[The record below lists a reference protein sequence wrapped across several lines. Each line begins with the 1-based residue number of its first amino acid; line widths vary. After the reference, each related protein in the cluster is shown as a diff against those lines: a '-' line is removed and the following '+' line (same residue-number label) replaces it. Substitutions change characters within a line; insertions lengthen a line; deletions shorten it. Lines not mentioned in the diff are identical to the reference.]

1 MSQNKAQIEILK
13 VRDEEIYKYRVEH
26 PAESFKTIQAKGIFK
41 DIKGRPISAQRIYGI
56 YKKYEAVHKL
66 PLTTLDMGDYNN
78 VKV

>member
-1 MSQNKAQIEILK
+1 MQNRAQKVILDA
-13 VRDEEIYKYRVEH
+13 RNEEVYKYITEN